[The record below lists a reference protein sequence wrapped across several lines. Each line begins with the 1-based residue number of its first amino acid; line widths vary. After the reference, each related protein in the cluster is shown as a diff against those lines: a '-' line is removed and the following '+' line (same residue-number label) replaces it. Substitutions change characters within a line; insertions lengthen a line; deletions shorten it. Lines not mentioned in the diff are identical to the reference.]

1 MARITPPGWYVMRYA
16 QALSLGIR
24 GKLFSISLALIG
36 LAALTSGVLVETV
49 MRGLL
54 IDRVGDELT
63 RTAEVGALTIARG
76 DDVLALGS
84 HQPLAVRMARA
95 ARARVTL
102 LGRDGVVLADSSLS
116 VGELAQAENH
126 ASRPEVR
133 EALSRGRGASSRFSE
148 TVGAQMMY
156 VAVPFR
162 HGSQQGL
169 VRMAMSLADVDGL
182 ISHMRW
188 LITGAVL
195 VGLVI
200 AAGMGGLA
208 SYLAS
213 RSLMQLV
220 TRARAL
226 ASGEQG
232 ARARGERISLP
243 DSDELGG
250 LAGSFNQM
258 ADELDRTMRT
268 LGQERDRMHAILES
282 LTDAVLALDDK
293 AGVSEMNG
301 AALALLHVDRAPSGT
316 PLIEVIRVPQLLE
329 IVEAAQR
336 GETQHAEFVWP
347 GPPRRTLFATAA
359 PQRASGTS
367 VLVLRDVTELRR
379 LETMRRDFVANA
391 SHELRTPVSIISAN
405 VETLIGGALNDPQR
419 AEEFLGAVQRNAERL
434 SRLVTEL
441 LDLSRIEEGSQ
452 QLELKPMTAEAAVGA
467 VLDLL
472 ETRAHDRG
480 LTLDL
485 AVEDDIEF
493 VGDVRSFEQVLV
505 NLVDNAIK
513 YTPRN
518 GTVGITIKRH
528 GEEASIEVWDTGPGV
543 PEGHRARLFE
553 RFYRVDPGRSR
564 DMGGTG
570 LGLSI
575 VKHLVE
581 SMRGSVGM
589 RPNTPRGSVFWVR
602 LPLSPAAQR
611 AQDEPRHSSTPP
623 GVSA

>member
-1 MARITPPGWYVMRYA
+1 MRYA
-16 QALSLGIR
+16 QALKLGIR
-24 GKLFSISLALIG
+24 GRLFAISLALIG

-49 MRGLL
+49 MRSLL
-54 IDRVGDELT
+54 IERVGEELARVAGVAAVTLGRVDEELT
-63 RTAEVGALTIARG
+63 RGSQQALTRRLAAAAHARIT
-76 DDVLALGS
+76 VLAD
-84 HQPLAVRMARA
+84 
-95 ARARVTL
+95 
-102 LGRDGVVLADSSLS
+102 DGVVLADSSLS
-116 VGELAQAENH
+116 PSELAHAENH
-126 ASRPEVR
+126 GNRPEVQQ
-133 EALSRGRGASSRFSE
+133 ALRSGRGSASRFSE

-156 VAVPFR
+156 VAMPFTR
-162 HGSQQGL
+162 ATQHGV
-169 VRMAMSLADVDGL
+169 VRVAMSLTDVDAL
-182 ISHMRW
+182 ITHMRW

-195 VGLVI
+195 LGLAI
-200 AAGMGGLA
+200 AAGMGGVA

-226 ASGEQG
+226 ASG
-232 ARARGERISLP
+232 ARGERISLP
-243 DSDELGG
+243 DDSDELGG
-250 LAGSFNQM
+250 LAGSFNRM
-258 ADELDRTMRT
+258 ADELDRTMQT

-282 LTDAVLALDDK
+282 LTDAVLALDGR

-301 AALALLHVDRAPSGT
+301 AALALLHVERVPSGT
-316 PLIEVIRVPQLLE
+316 PLIDVIRVPALLE
-329 IVEAAQR
+329 IVSAAQR

-347 GPPRRTLFATAA
+347 GPPRRTLLATAA

-405 VETLIGGALNDPQR
+405 VETLIGGAISDPQR
-419 AEEFLGAVQRNAERL
+419 ADEFLGAVQRNAERL

-452 QLELKPMTAEAAVGA
+452 TLDLKGMTAEAAVGA
-467 VLDLL
+467 VIDLL

-480 LTLDL
+480 LQLDL
-485 AVEDDIEF
+485 AIEDDLLF
-493 VGDVRSFEQVLV
+493 VGDARSFEQVLV

-513 YTPRN
+513 YTPRG
-518 GTVGITIKRH
+518 GTVGIEIRRDDDD
-528 GEEASIEVWDTGPGV
+528 ALFEVWDTGPGV
-543 PEGHRARLFE
+543 PEAHRARLFE

-581 SMRGSVGM
+581 SMHGTVGM
-589 RPNTPRGSVFWVR
+589 RPRSPRGSVFWVR
-602 LPLSPAAQR
+602 LPLSDPGAASVGARQSLVG
-611 AQDEPRHSSTPP
+611 E
-623 GVSA
+623 

>member
-1 MARITPPGWYVMRYA
+1 MRYA
-16 QALSLGIR
+16 QALKLGIR
-24 GKLFSISLALIG
+24 GRLFAISLALIG

-49 MRGLL
+49 MRSLL
-54 IDRVGDELT
+54 IERVSEELSRVAGVAAVSVGQLDEEVT
-63 RTAEVGALTIARG
+63 RGSQQDLMRR
-76 DDVLALGS
+76 LAAAGS
-84 HQPLAVRMARA
+84 
-95 ARARVTL
+95 ARVTL

-116 VGELAQAENH
+116 PTELAHAENH
-126 ASRPEVR
+126 SNRPEVQQ
-133 EALSRGRGASSRFSE
+133 ALRVGRGSVSRFSE

-156 VAVPFR
+156 VAVPFAR
-162 HGSQQGL
+162 GTQHGV
-169 VRMAMSLADVDGL
+169 VRVAMSLSEVDAL
-182 ISHMRW
+182 ITHMRW
-188 LITGAVL
+188 LISGAVL
-195 VGLVI
+195 LGLAI
-200 AAGMGGLA
+200 AAGMGGVA

-226 ASGEQG
+226 ASG
-232 ARARGERISLP
+232 ARGERISLP
-243 DSDELGG
+243 DDSDELGG
-250 LAGSFNQM
+250 LAGSFNRM
-258 ADELDRTMRT
+258 ADELDRTMQT

-282 LTDAVLALDDK
+282 LTDAVLALDAR

-301 AALALLHVDRAPSGT
+301 AALELLHVERVPTGT
-316 PLIEVIRVPQLLE
+316 PLIDVIRVPALLE
-329 IVEAAQR
+329 IVSAAQR

-347 GPPRRTLFATAA
+347 GPPRRTLLATAA

-405 VETLIGGALNDPQR
+405 VETLIGGAIADPQR
-419 AEEFLGAVQRNAERL
+419 ADEFLGAVQRNAERL

-452 QLELKPMTAEAAVGA
+452 ALELKGMTAEGAVGA
-467 VLDLL
+467 VIDLL

-480 LTLDL
+480 LSLDL
-485 AVEDDIEF
+485 AIEDDLMF
-493 VGDVRSFEQVLV
+493 VGDARSFEQVLV

-513 YTPRN
+513 YTPRG
-518 GTVGITIKRH
+518 GTVGIEIRRD
-528 GEEASIEVWDTGPGV
+528 EEDALFEVWDTGPGV
-543 PEGHRARLFE
+543 PEAHRARLFE

-581 SMRGSVGM
+581 SMHGTVGM
-589 RPNTPRGSVFWVR
+589 RPRSPRGSVFWVR
-602 LPLSPAAQR
+602 LPLDPTVAAAATTR
-611 AQDEPRHSSTPP
+611 TSLTGE
-623 GVSA
+623 